1 MGQVR
6 RGGSGGKHGVR
17 SGCEA
22 STMSWEHGIGPLE
35 DQGMDG
41 GLAGYND
48 GMLGCPGDCS
58 GNGDGLQV
66 ARSDHG
72 SLSDGS
78 GGCAA
83 HGAD

>member
-1 MGQVR
+1 
-6 RGGSGGKHGVR
+6 
-17 SGCEA
+17 
-22 STMSWEHGIGPLE
+22 
-35 DQGMDG
+35 MDG
-41 GLAGYND
+41 GLVGCND

-58 GNGDGLQV
+58 GNRDGLQV

-83 HGAD
+83 HGADQMDLEGRGDGGSSQ